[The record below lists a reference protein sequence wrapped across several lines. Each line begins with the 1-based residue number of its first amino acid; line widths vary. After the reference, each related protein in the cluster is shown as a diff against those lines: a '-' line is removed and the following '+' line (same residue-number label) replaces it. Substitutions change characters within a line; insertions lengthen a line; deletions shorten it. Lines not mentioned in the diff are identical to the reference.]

1 MTDNEVYI
9 AIRAQLLKQL
19 NEAGI
24 AVPVVA
30 GFQSTKQGR
39 EDSFV
44 MFFPIEE
51 AAQGW
56 QGRNYHVVGRDANH
70 RETQW
75 VEKTLQVQGVGTVQA
90 LTANDITATV
100 RMMVNSLPFV
110 EALRKQ
116 HIGVQRAGNLR
127 TPFFINDQ
135 GNYEM
140 SPSFDVKITHS
151 REIKPNTAAV
161 NALYP
166 DIYRI

>member
-1 MTDNEVYI
+1 MTDNEVYVV
-9 AIRAQLLKQL
+9 IRQQLLKQL
-19 NEAGI
+19 SEANI
-24 AVPVVA
+24 TIPVVA

-39 EDSFV
+39 EASFV

-51 AAQGW
+51 AAHGW
-56 QGRNYHVVGRDANH
+56 QGRNYHIVGRDANH
-70 RETQW
+70 RETQL
-75 VEKTLQVQGVGTVQA
+75 VEKTLQVQCVGTHGTF
-90 LTANDITATV
+90 TANDITATV
-100 RMMVNSLPFV
+100 RMIINSLPFV

-116 HIGVQRAGNLR
+116 GIGVQRAGNLR

-140 SPSFDVKITHS
+140 SPSFDVKITHP
-151 REIKPNTAAV
+151 RVITPNTAAV

>member
-1 MTDNEVYI
+1 MTDNEVYR
-9 AIRAQLLKQL
+9 AIRNQLLKQL
-19 NEAGI
+19 AEAGI
-24 AVPVVA
+24 AISVVA

-51 AAQGW
+51 AAHGW
-56 QGRNYHVVGRDANH
+56 QGRNYHIVGRDANH
-70 RETQW
+70 RETQL
-75 VEKTLQVQGVGTVQA
+75 VEKTLQVQGVGTHQA

-110 EALRKQ
+110 AALRKQ
-116 HIGVQRAGNLR
+116 GIGVQRAGNLR

-140 SPSFDVKITHS
+140 SPSFDVKITHP
-151 REIKPNTAAV
+151 RVITPNTAAV

>member
-1 MTDNEVYI
+1 MTDNEVYVV
-9 AIRAQLLKQL
+9 IRDQLLKQL
-19 NEAGI
+19 AEANI
-24 AVPVVA
+24 TIPVVA

-51 AAQGW
+51 AAHGW
-56 QGRNYHVVGRDANH
+56 QARNYNIVGRDANH
-70 RETQW
+70 RETQL
-75 VEKTLQVQGVGTVQA
+75 VEKTLQVQGVGAHDTF
-90 LTANDITATV
+90 TANDITATV
-100 RMMVNSLPFV
+100 RMIINSLPFV

-116 HIGVQRAGNLR
+116 GIGVQRAGNLR

-140 SPSFDVKITHS
+140 SPSFDVKITHP
-151 REIKPNTAAV
+151 RVITPNTAAV

>member
-1 MTDNEVYI
+1 MTDNEVYVV
-9 AIRAQLLKQL
+9 IRQQLLKQL
-19 NEAGI
+19 SEANI
-24 AVPVVA
+24 TIPVVA

-39 EDSFV
+39 EASFV

-51 AAQGW
+51 AAHGW

-70 RETQW
+70 RETQL
-75 VEKTLQVQGVGTVQA
+75 VEKTLQVQGVGAHDTF
-90 LTANDITATV
+90 TANDITATV
-100 RMMVNSLPFV
+100 RMIINSLPFV

-116 HIGVQRAGNLR
+116 GIGVQRAGNLR

-140 SPSFDVKITHS
+140 SPSFDVKITHP
-151 REIKPNTAAV
+151 RVITPNTAAV

>member
-1 MTDNEVYI
+1 MTDNEVYR
-9 AIRAQLLKQL
+9 AIRNQLLKQL
-19 NEAGI
+19 AEAGI
-24 AVPVVA
+24 AISVVA

-39 EDSFV
+39 EASFV

-51 AAQGW
+51 AAHGW
-56 QGRNYHVVGRDANH
+56 QGRNYHIVGRDANH
-70 RETQW
+70 RETQL
-75 VEKTLQVQGVGTVQA
+75 VEKTLQVQGIGTYDTF
-90 LTANDITATV
+90 TANDITATV
-100 RMMVNSLPFV
+100 RMIINSLPFV

-116 HIGVQRAGNLR
+116 GIGVQRAGNLR

-140 SPSFDVKITHS
+140 SPSFDVKITHP
-151 REIKPNTAAV
+151 RVITPNTAAV